1 MAVESYDPCPCGSD
15 KKFKFC
21 CQPIAEELAAIERLA
36 ADHQPKQVLLA
47 TEKLESQHRTNR
59 IVLRNNFRAHMA
71 LGQIE
76 EARRVVDDYLSA
88 HPDDAIANY
97 FDIKWSLYF
106 SGWEGTRPLM
116 EQNLLKMRA
125 QQPKLAR
132 ELLLDVFQML
142 MQANLFM
149 AARRYLLDGLM
160 WSTSQEEFDAALSVF
175 RKLNSA
181 ADIPFPFR
189 CNYDLQTLPENQ
201 PNRNEFEEAW
211 GFAEARNWTTAA
223 QRFEALAEKD
233 PHQPVLS
240 RNAGLCYAWS
250 GDLVASSELLGQA
263 ADDLPDFEAA
273 VGLETLAQLLEME
286 LPDQQV
292 PLRFMRY
299 RITGISKLLTKLTDC
314 PRLIRQEVPEQ
325 VQEQT
330 VRVSGLFALLS
341 QDVPTEGQ
349 ADAKHLPRILG
360 QILVLDENQ
369 PQSEPAELQI
379 NARSPE
385 FSDADRDFVL
395 QLAEGLVDLTPAE
408 NWGEVK
414 SASSISKDRAA
425 VNFECVYGQGLKQS
439 ELFKLRIA
447 FASHVAYEVW
457 PQTSLSALDGVT
469 PQKAARN
476 QDAHLPVCAA
486 INVMSTFAEEVG
498 FPVDVDALRKQL
510 GLPAVQPCTVTDPKE
525 IASLPVTDVVRLPF
539 AELSADALINAF
551 PMVGSSNQTHA
562 FRRMIQ
568 VMYDRKIFP
577 PELSLTKF
585 CQIAH
590 AQAAKVLDLDD
601 AMLWIQR
608 GRAAIPNDKERFQ
621 WQIQWDFDEMFHS
634 AMSGNINRLTEML
647 RVFARE
653 YFPRIAELKDQVW
666 ALLEAE
672 RIDSREI
679 MSIMNGTDFSLVGAA
694 SGAAASG
701 GLWTPDSAEAAPG
714 GGKLW
719 VPGQE

>member
-36 ADHQPKQVLLA
+36 VDHQPKQVLLA
-47 TEKLESQHRTNR
+47 TEKLEPQHGTNR
-59 IVLRNNFRAHMA
+59 IVLRNKFRALMA

-76 EARRVVDDYLSA
+76 EARNVVNSYLAA
-88 HPDDAIANY
+88 HPEDSIANY
-97 FDIKWSLYF
+97 FDIKWHLFF
-106 SGWEGTRPLM
+106 SGWDGARPVL
-116 EQNLLKMRA
+116 EKSLLKLRA
-125 QQPKLAR
+125 TQPKLAR
-132 ELLLDVFQML
+132 ELLMDVFELL
-142 MQANLFM
+142 MQSGLFM

-160 WSTSQEEFDAALSVF
+160 WSTSQDEFDKALAIF

-189 CNYDLQTLPENQ
+189 CNYDLLPLPENQ
-201 PNRNEFEEAW
+201 PNREQFEDAW
-211 GFAEARNWTTAA
+211 GFAEARNWSTAA

-292 PLRFMRY
+292 PLRFVRY
-299 RITGISKLLTKLTDC
+299 RVTAVGKLLTSLNQST
-314 PRLIRQEVPEQ
+314 RLIRQEVPEH
-325 VQEQT
+325 VQEQV
-330 VRVSGLFALLS
+330 VRVAGLYALLS
-341 QDVPTEGQ
+341 ADLPTEETLDPKQ
-349 ADAKHLPRILG
+349 LPRILG
-360 QILVLDENQ
+360 QILVLDEDKER
-369 PQSEPAELQI
+369 SEPAELQI
-379 NARSPE
+379 NARSPDL
-385 FSDADRDFVL
+385 SDADCELVVR
-395 QLAEGLVDLTPAE
+395 LAEGSIDGTPAE

-425 VNFECVYGQGLKQS
+425 VNFECVFGAGLRQS
-439 ELFKLRIA
+439 EVLKHRQ
-447 FASHVAYEVW
+447 AYARYVSYELW

-476 QDAHLPVCAA
+476 PDAHLPVCAA
-486 INVMSTFAEEVG
+486 INVMATFADEFG

-510 GLPAVQPCTVTDPKE
+510 GLPAVQPCPVTDPKD
-525 IASLPVTDVVRLPF
+525 IVNLPATDAIRLPF
-539 AELSADALINAF
+539 AELTPEALINAF
-551 PMVGSSNQTHA
+551 SIVGSSNQTHA
-562 FRRMIQ
+562 FRRILQ
-568 VMYDRKIFP
+568 VMFERQIYP
-577 PELSLTKF
+577 PDLPLTRF

-590 AQAAKVLDLDD
+590 AQAMKVLAFDE
-601 AMLWIQR
+601 AQVWIER
-608 GRAAIPNDKERFQ
+608 GKAAIPNDKDRFQ
-621 WQIQWDFDEMFHS
+621 WQLQWDYDELFH
-634 AMSGNINRLTEML
+634 AVLSGNIGRLPEIL
-647 RVFARE
+647 RQFARE
-653 YFPRIAELKDQVW
+653 YFTRVPELKDQVW

-672 RIDSREI
+672 RIDNREI

-694 SGAAASG
+694 SGATTPG
-701 GLWTPDSAEAAPG
+701 GLWTPDSAEPAAG